1 MDAKPWLTH
10 YDQGVPH
17 SLQPYPDKTLVD
29 IVTETAHQRPDH
41 TALIFKGARL
51 SYRDLDHE
59 TDAFAAALVTLGVK
73 KGDRV
78 ALVMPNS
85 PQVIIAQLGAWK
97 AGAIAVPL
105 NPIYTER
112 ELELA
117 LNECGAETVV
127 VLTPFYHKI
136 KTILPHTKLQ
146 RVIATNI
153 KEYLPPLLRLLF
165 TLAKEKKEGHR
176 IELQAGDWWL
186 SDLIKQHARAARPP
200 VDVKPDDEALLLFT
214 RESAFRNTAAPDVCR
229 NADSR
234 VVR

>member
-29 IVTETAHQRPDH
+29 IVAETARQRPAH

-59 TDAFAAALVTLGVK
+59 TDACAAALVTLGVK

-97 AGAIAVPL
+97 AGA
-105 NPIYTER
+105 
-112 ELELA
+112 
-117 LNECGAETVV
+117 
-127 VLTPFYHKI
+127 PFHS
-136 KTILPHTKLQ
+136 
-146 RVIATNI
+146 
-153 KEYLPPLLRLLF
+153 E
-165 TLAKEKKEGHR
+165 
-176 IELQAGDWWL
+176 
-186 SDLIKQHARAARPP
+186 
-200 VDVKPDDEALLLFT
+200 
-214 RESAFRNTAAPDVCR
+214 
-229 NADSR
+229 
-234 VVR
+234 